1 MTTPARPAMSGPGSS
16 AAAWRAYAAEISGQG
31 GWEDLTRDE
40 IVTLLQE
47 GGLLDKDGNPVEGAS
62 AVKQPVRTPAQADTV
77 RTDQVSEQPESSEPP
92 KSPPPAVSSNTPSSG
107 PSRSPSP
114 AVSSSAP
121 SKAKAASPAARD
133 TSGEGT
139 PERGLVDEPCRKCYP
154 QGWPTK
160 QTGASASCHHGLTIT
175 KGESVEIS
183 REDAIKYGF
192 VQE

>member
-47 GGLLDKDGNPVEGAS
+47 GGLLDKDGNPVEGA
-62 AVKQPVRTPAQADTV
+62 AAAKQPVRTLAQADTV
-77 RTDQVSEQPESSEPP
+77 RTDQVSEQPESSKPP
-92 KSPPPAVSSNTPSSG
+92 ESPPPAVSSST
-107 PSRSPSP
+107 
-114 AVSSSAP
+114 P
-121 SKAKAASPAARD
+121 SKAKAASPATRD

-175 KGESVEIS
+175 KGQSVEIS